1 MKRKISGKI
10 SASLIFFIFFGTS
23 LMIAGGIGEVDAI
36 NKKMMSL
43 GFLENKLEKQR
54 DGSYSI
60 KVNAYAQRSQA
71 LSLDGVFRP
80 FEVHAKYSQRILYLE
95 KTDIEKA
102 GFSIA
107 EEYLPRG
114 IKIVRMGVAILSKQ
128 KRKPT
133 FEPYIQRIKQAL
145 EDTKRNRKRVFANC
159 MEVVH
164 KANQTFSLVFPD
176 VCKTPSPAGPIPIP
190 YPNIAKS
197 SDTTKGSKKVKADA
211 AEALVKD
218 SNFKISES
226 DEAGTRM
233 KKLQR
238 SYNKITA
245 KRELSVKEKAAY
257 KKELK
262 TCLDK
267 SRLLMKTLDKY
278 VEEIEKLLQQAKKQ

>member
-1 MKRKISGKI
+1 
-10 SASLIFFIFFGTS
+10 
-23 LMIAGGIGEVDAI
+23 MIAGGIGEVDI
-36 NKKMMSL
+36 IKQKMMSL

-80 FEVHAKYSQRILYLE
+80 FEVHAKYSRGALYLE

-114 IKIVRMGVAILSKQ
+114 VKIVRMGVATLSRQ
-128 KRKPT
+128 KRKT
-133 FEPYIQRIKQAL
+133 ISEPYIQRIKQAL
-145 EDTKRNRKRVFANC
+145 EDTKRKRKRVFANC
-159 MEVVH
+159 REVVH
-164 KANQTFSLVFPD
+164 KANQTFSSVFPD

-197 SDTTKGSKKVKADA
+197 SDTAKGSKKVKADA

-218 SNFKISES
+218 SNFKMSES

-245 KRELSVKEKAAY
+245 KRELSVKEKATY
-257 KKELK
+257 KKELQ

>member
-1 MKRKISGKI
+1 MKKKISGKI

-23 LMIAGGIGEVDAI
+23 LMIAGGIGEVDI
-36 NKKMMSL
+36 IKQKMMSL

-71 LSLDGVFRP
+71 LSLDGVFWP

-114 IKIVRMGVAILSKQ
+114 VKIV
-128 KRKPT
+128 PT

-159 MEVVH
+159 REVVH
-164 KANQTFSLVFPD
+164 KANQTFSSVFPD
-176 VCKTPSPAGPIPIP
+176 VCKTPSPASPIPIP

-197 SDTTKGSKKVKADA
+197 SDTAKGSKKVKADA
-211 AEALVKD
+211 AEALVKA
-218 SNFKISES
+218 SNFKMSES

-257 KKELK
+257 KKELQ

>member
-1 MKRKISGKI
+1 MKKKISGKI
-10 SASLIFFIFFGTS
+10 SASLIFFSFFGTS
-23 LMIAGGIGEVDAI
+23 LMIAGGIGEVDI
-36 NKKMMSL
+36 IRQKMMSL

-114 IKIVRMGVAILSKQ
+114 VKIV
-128 KRKPT
+128 PT

-159 MEVVH
+159 REVVH
-164 KANQTFSLVFPD
+164 KANQTFSSVFPD

-197 SDTTKGSKKVKADA
+197 SDTAKGSKKVKADA

-218 SNFKISES
+218 SNFKMSES

-257 KKELK
+257 KKELQ